1 MLTLRNVVN
10 VDILQDIQK
19 RFSDAT
25 GFGVIIADQ
34 QGIPVTMPTNFTS
47 FCNHMRSSQEGLQCC
62 VLSDQKVG
70 LIAAKQA
77 KPILHYCHSGLVDIA
92 APIILNGE
100 YLGSVLCGQ
109 VLLENRDE
117 KHVNQI
123 REKIKHIS
131 MDQELIQL
139 YVEKIEFTG
148 RKRIEAVI
156 EMLQLVANYIIKTGA
171 NNLAQDELN
180 EKNQKLMEEMEVR
193 ATLEKFLE
201 EAQFKVLQSQ
211 INPHFLFN
219 TLNTISRLAYLEN
232 AEQTQ
237 KVTYSLAKIMRYS
250 LRNIDQ
256 HVSLKEELDYVK
268 NYISIQ
274 QSRFR
279 NRIQYEEIVEVDAE
293 ALKMPILSIQPI
305 IENAII
311 HGFEPNNSTVDI
323 KIHVFIKNDNV
334 VIEISD
340 TGVGMTKETLSSI
353 FLQPS
358 VRKNSHTTGIGMN
371 NVHKRIQFYFGEEY
385 GITVLESQ
393 PGNGT
398 KVRIVIPNPG
408 GVCLEGNDCG

>member
-123 REKIKHIS
+123 REKIKHIP

-340 TGVGMTKETLSSI
+340 TGVGMTKETLASI

-358 VRKNSHTTGIGMN
+358 VRKNSHNTGIGMN
-371 NVHKRIQFYFGEEY
+371 NVHKRIQFYFGEKY
-385 GITVLESQ
+385 GITALESQ

-408 GVCLEGNDCG
+408 GVLS

>member
-1 MLTLRNVVN
+1 M
-10 VDILQDIQK
+10 
-19 RFSDAT
+19 
-25 GFGVIIADQ
+25 
-34 QGIPVTMPTNFTS
+34 
-47 FCNHMRSSQEGLQCC
+47 
-62 VLSDQKVG
+62 
-70 LIAAKQA
+70 
-77 KPILHYCHSGLVDIA
+77 
-92 APIILNGE
+92 
-100 YLGSVLCGQ
+100 
-109 VLLENRDE
+109 LLENRDE

-123 REKIKHIS
+123 REKIKHIP

-385 GITVLESQ
+385 GITALESQ